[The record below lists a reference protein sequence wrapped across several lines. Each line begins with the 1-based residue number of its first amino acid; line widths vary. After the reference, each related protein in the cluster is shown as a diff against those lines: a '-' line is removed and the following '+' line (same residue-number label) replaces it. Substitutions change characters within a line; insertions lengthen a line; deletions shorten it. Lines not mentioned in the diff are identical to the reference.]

1 LAQCLLAARSRG
13 PLIPGWVAMKDRTP
27 TGQRFMAANA
37 ASVQRWRMSQ
47 PREISRVRK
56 REWCPEKWPSMFLL
70 GSLQRDDR
78 EHLPETE
85 HTNAL

>member
-37 ASVQRWRMSQ
+37 ASVQQWRMSQ
-47 PREISRVRK
+47 PREFDFARTETGVVSR
-56 REWCPEKWPSMFLL
+56 EM
-70 GSLQRDDR
+70 
-78 EHLPETE
+78 
-85 HTNAL
+85 ALDVLAE